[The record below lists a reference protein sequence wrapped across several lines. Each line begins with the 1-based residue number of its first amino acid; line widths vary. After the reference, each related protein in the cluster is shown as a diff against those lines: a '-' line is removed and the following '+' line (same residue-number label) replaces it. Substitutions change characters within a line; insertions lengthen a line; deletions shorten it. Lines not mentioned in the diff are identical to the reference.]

1 VRRFAAVWASRNFGI
16 NCIVNASAKPSKP
29 PRAEISRIRPLLRF
43 LAPYKGKIA
52 GAVAAL
58 VISSLAM
65 LAFGLGLRWLV
76 DSGFARGA
84 SSLDWALLGLLAIV
98 AVLSIATYFR
108 AYLVNW
114 IGERVSAD
122 IQRAV
127 FANVLRLD
135 PAYFETTP
143 TGEVV
148 SRLTN
153 DTTLL
158 QTILGSSA
166 SMAARNLL
174 MFAGALILMAVT
186 SPKLTGIAAL
196 VVPLVVL
203 PAIVFGRK
211 VRRLSRASQDRLGD
225 VGAQV
230 DETLSG
236 MRIVQAFTQ
245 ENAER
250 NRFEGRVSD
259 AFAAAM
265 RRIRA
270 RALFF
275 ACIFFAVFAA
285 VGLVL
290 WVGGQD
296 LLAGTISAGQLT
308 AFLFYAVLTATSVG
322 ALAEFHSD
330 LQRAAGAAE
339 RLLELLH
346 TEPGIKA
353 PASPKKLPQP
363 PLGALAFERVN
374 FNYPARPDRAA
385 LADFSLTVRPGE
397 TVALVG
403 PSGAGK
409 TTVFQLLYRFYDPQQ
424 GRVLIDGVALP
435 EADPADFRARLA
447 LVPQDPV
454 IFTGTVAENIRFGR
468 PDATDAEVRRAAET
482 AAAIDFIE
490 ALPQAFDSPLGEKGV
505 RLSGGQRQRIAI
517 ARAILRNPAILLLDE
532 ATSALD
538 AESERAVQTALDRA
552 MQGRTTLIIAHRL
565 ATVLKAGRI
574 VVMDEGR
581 IVAEGRHA
589 ELVQRSDLYARL
601 AKLQFDA
608 ARAAE

>member
-1 VRRFAAVWASRNFGI
+1 LTPRSR
-16 NCIVNASAKPSKP
+16 P
-29 PRAEISRIRPLLRF
+29 PRADFAQIRPLLRF
-43 LAPYKGKIA
+43 LGPYRGKIA

-58 VISSLAM
+58 VASSAAM

-76 DSGFARGA
+76 DSGFAQGGA
-84 SSLDWALLGLLAIV
+84 ALDWALLGLLGIV
-98 AVLSIATYFR
+98 TVLSIATFFR

-114 IGERVSAD
+114 IGERVAAD
-122 IQRAV
+122 IQRSV
-127 FANVLRLD
+127 FGNVLRLE
-135 PAYFETTP
+135 PAFFETTH
-143 TGEVV
+143 TGEIV

-166 SMAARNLL
+166 SMAARNVL
-174 MFAGALILMAVT
+174 MFVGALILMAVT
-186 SPKLTGIAAL
+186 SPKLTGLAAL

-203 PAIVFGRK
+203 PAIVFGRR
-211 VRRLSRASQDRLGD
+211 VRRLSRTSQDRLGD

-230 DETLSG
+230 EETLSG
-236 MRIVQAFTQ
+236 MRVVQAFTQ
-245 ENAER
+245 ERAELG
-250 NRFEGRVSD
+250 RFERRVSD

-270 RALFF
+270 RSLFF
-275 ACIFFAVFAA
+275 GCVFFAVFAA

-290 WVGGQD
+290 WVGGKD
-296 LLAGTISAGQLT
+296 LLAQRITAGQLT
-308 AFLFYAVLTATSVG
+308 AFLFYAVLAASAVG

-339 RLLELLH
+339 RLLELLR
-346 TEPGIKA
+346 TEPVIA
-353 PASPKKLPQP
+353 PPLHPKRLPHP
-363 PLGALAFERVN
+363 PLGSLAFEHVS
-374 FNYPARPDRAA
+374 FVYPTRPERSA
-385 LADFSLTVRPGE
+385 LHDFSLAVAPGE

-424 GRVLIDGVALP
+424 GRVLIDGVP
-435 EADPADFRARLA
+435 IKEADPAEFRGRMA
-447 LVPQDPV
+447 LVPQEPV
-454 IFTGTVAENIRFGR
+454 IFTGSVEENIRFGW
-468 PDATDAEVRRAAET
+468 PEASDADVGRAAET
-482 AAAIDFIE
+482 AAALDFIE
-490 ALPQAFDSPLGEKGV
+490 ALPQRFRAPLGEKGV

-517 ARAILRNPAILLLDE
+517 ARAVLRNPAILLLDE
-532 ATSALD
+532 ATSSLD
-538 AESERAVQTALDRA
+538 AESERAVQTALDRV
-552 MQGRTTLIIAHRL
+552 MNGRTTLIIAHRL
-565 ATVLKAGRI
+565 ATVLKADRI

-589 ELVQRSDLYARL
+589 DLVRSNPLYARL

>member
-1 VRRFAAVWASRNFGI
+1 MTSTP
-16 NCIVNASAKPSKP
+16 PSLATRL

-52 GAVAAL
+52 GAVLAL
-58 VISSLAM
+58 VVSSIAM
-65 LAFGLGLRWLV
+65 LTFGLGLRWLV
-76 DSGFARGA
+76 DSGFASGGTA
-84 SSLDWALLGLLAIV
+84 LDWALLGLLGIV
-98 AVLSIATYFR
+98 AVLSTATYFR
-108 AYLVNW
+108 AFLVNW
-114 IGERVSAD
+114 IGERVAAD

-166 SMAARNLL
+166 SMAARNVL
-174 MFAGALILMAVT
+174 MFVGAVILMAVT
-186 SPKLTGIAAL
+186 SPKLTGLAAL

-211 VRRLSRASQDRLGD
+211 VRRFSRASQDRLGD
-225 VGAQV
+225 VGAQI

-236 MRIVQAFTQ
+236 MRVVQAFTQ

-250 NRFEGRVSD
+250 RRFEARVGE

-265 RRIRA
+265 KRIRA
-270 RALFF
+270 RSLFF
-275 ACIFFAVFAA
+275 ACVFFAVFAA

-290 WVGGQD
+290 WIGGKD
-296 LLAGTISAGQLT
+296 LIAGRITAGQLT
-308 AFLFYAVLTATSVG
+308 AFLFYAILAASAVG

-339 RLLELLH
+339 RLLELMR
-346 TEPGIKA
+346 TEPAIKA
-353 PASPKKLPQP
+353 PPNPRKLPQP
-363 PLGALAFERVN
+363 PIGSLAFERVS
-374 FNYPARPDRAA
+374 FSYPTRPDRSA
-385 LADFSLTVRPGE
+385 LRDFSLAVKPGE

-409 TTVFQLLYRFYDPQQ
+409 TTVFQLVYRFYDPQQ
-424 GRVLIDGVALP
+424 GRVLIDGVPLP

-447 LVPQDPV
+447 LVPQEPV
-454 IFTGTVAENIRFGR
+454 IFSGTVEENIRFGR
-468 PDATDAEVRRAAET
+468 PDASTDDVRRAAET

-490 ALPQAFDSPLGEKGV
+490 AMPEGFKAELGEKGV

-538 AESERAVQTALDRA
+538 AESERAVQVALDRA
-552 MQGRTTLIIAHRL
+552 MKGRTTLIIAHRL
-565 ATVLKAGRI
+565 ATVLKADRI

-589 ELVQRSDLYARL
+589 ELVQRNELYARL
-601 AKLQFDA
+601 ARLQFDA

>member
-1 VRRFAAVWASRNFGI
+1 MTPAST
-16 NCIVNASAKPSKP
+16 PP
-29 PRAEISRIRPLLRF
+29 PRAEIARIRPLLRF
-43 LAPYKGKIA
+43 LGPYKGKIA

-58 VISSLAM
+58 VLSSIAM
-65 LAFGLGLRWLV
+65 LAFGIGLRWLV
-76 DSGFARGA
+76 DNGFAHGGRA
-84 SSLDWALLGLLAIV
+84 LDWALLGMLGIVTMLAT
-98 AVLSIATYFR
+98 ATYFR

-114 IGERVSAD
+114 IGERVAAD

-127 FANVLRLD
+127 FANVLRLE
-135 PAYFETTP
+135 PAFFETTP

-166 SMAARNLL
+166 SMAARNVL
-174 MFAGALILMAVT
+174 MFFGAVILMAVT
-186 SPKLTGIAAL
+186 SPKLTGLAAL

-211 VRRLSRASQDRLGD
+211 VRRLSRLTQDRIGD
-225 VGAQV
+225 VGAQI

-245 ENAER
+245 EGAER
-250 NRFEGRVSD
+250 KRFESRVSD

-265 RRIRA
+265 HRIRA

-275 ACIFFAVFAA
+275 ACVFFAVFAA

-290 WVGGQD
+290 WIGGND
-296 LLAGTISAGQLT
+296 LLTGRITAGQLT
-308 AFLFYAVLTATSVG
+308 AFLFYAILAASSIG

-339 RLLELLH
+339 RLLQLLQ
-346 TEPGIKA
+346 TQPRIKA
-353 PASPKKLPQP
+353 PAKPKPLPQP
-363 PLGALAFERVN
+363 PQGSLAFERVT
-374 FNYPARPDRAA
+374 FTYPARPDRSA
-385 LADFSLTVRPGE
+385 LYDFSLAVKPGE

-409 TTVFQLLYRFYDPQQ
+409 TTVFQLVYRFYDPQQ
-424 GRVLIDGVALP
+424 GRVLVDGVALP
-435 EADPADFRARLA
+435 EADPADFRQRLA
-447 LVPQDPV
+447 LVPQEPV
-454 IFTGTVAENIRFGR
+454 IFSGSVAENIRFGR
-468 PDATDAEVRRAAET
+468 PEAGEDEIRRAAET
-482 AAAIDFIE
+482 AAAREFID
-490 ALPQAFDSPLGEKGV
+490 ALPGGFASQLGEKGV

-538 AESERAVQTALDRA
+538 AESERAVQLALDRV
-552 MQGRTTLIIAHRL
+552 MKGRTTLIIAHRL
-565 ATVLKAGRI
+565 ATVLKADRI

-589 ELVQRSDLYARL
+589 ELVQRNELYARL
-601 AKLQFDA
+601 ARLQFDA

>member
-1 VRRFAAVWASRNFGI
+1 MTLAST
-16 NCIVNASAKPSKP
+16 PP
-29 PRAEISRIRPLLRF
+29 PRAEIARIRPLLRF
-43 LAPYKGKIA
+43 LGPYKGKIA

-58 VISSLAM
+58 VLSSIAM
-65 LAFGLGLRWLV
+65 LAFGIGLRWLV
-76 DSGFARGA
+76 DNGFAHGGRA
-84 SSLDWALLGLLAIV
+84 LDWALLGMLGIVTMLAT
-98 AVLSIATYFR
+98 ATYFR

-114 IGERVSAD
+114 IGERVAAD

-127 FANVLRLD
+127 FANVLRLE
-135 PAYFETTP
+135 PAFFETTP

-166 SMAARNLL
+166 SMAARNVL
-174 MFAGALILMAVT
+174 MFFGAVILMAVT
-186 SPKLTGIAAL
+186 SPKLTGLAAL

-211 VRRLSRASQDRLGD
+211 VRRLSRLTQDRIGD
-225 VGAQV
+225 VGAQI

-245 ENAER
+245 EGAER
-250 NRFEGRVSD
+250 KRFESRVSD

-265 RRIRA
+265 HRIRA

-275 ACIFFAVFAA
+275 ACVFFAVFAA

-290 WVGGQD
+290 WIGGND
-296 LLAGTISAGQLT
+296 LLTGRITAGQLT
-308 AFLFYAVLTATSVG
+308 AFLFYAILAASSIG

-339 RLLELLH
+339 RLLQLLQ
-346 TEPGIKA
+346 TEPRIKA
-353 PASPKKLPQP
+353 PAKPKPLPQP
-363 PLGALAFERVN
+363 PQGSLAFERVT
-374 FNYPARPDRAA
+374 FTYPARPDRSA
-385 LADFSLTVRPGE
+385 LYDFSLAVKPGE

-409 TTVFQLLYRFYDPQQ
+409 TTVFQLVYRFYDPQQ
-424 GRVLIDGVALP
+424 GRVLVDGVALP
-435 EADPADFRARLA
+435 EADPADFRQRLA
-447 LVPQDPV
+447 LVPQEPV
-454 IFTGTVAENIRFGR
+454 IFSGSVAENIRFGR
-468 PDATDAEVRRAAET
+468 PEAGEDEIRRAAET
-482 AAAIDFIE
+482 AAAREFID
-490 ALPQAFDSPLGEKGV
+490 ALPGGFASQLGEKGV

-538 AESERAVQTALDRA
+538 AESERAVQLALDRV
-552 MQGRTTLIIAHRL
+552 MKGRTTLIIAHRL
-565 ATVLKAGRI
+565 ATVLKADRI

-589 ELVQRSDLYARL
+589 ELVQRNELYARL
-601 AKLQFDA
+601 ARLQFDA

>member
-1 VRRFAAVWASRNFGI
+1 L
-16 NCIVNASAKPSKP
+16 P
-29 PRAEISRIRPLLRF
+29 PEPIPDLPRQRADIARIRPLLGF

-52 GAVAAL
+52 AAVAAL
-58 VISSLAM
+58 VVSSAAM
-65 LAFGLGLRWLV
+65 LAFGIGIRWLV
-76 DSGFARGA
+76 DNGFTNGGSA
-84 SSLDWALLGLLAIV
+84 LDWALLGLLGIV
-98 AVLSIATYFR
+98 TLLSVASYLR

-114 IGERVSAD
+114 IGERVAAD

-127 FANVLRLD
+127 FANVLRLE
-135 PAYFETTP
+135 PAFFETTP

-166 SMAARNLL
+166 SMSIRNLL
-174 MFAGALILMAVT
+174 MFVGCVILMAVT
-186 SPKLTGIAAL
+186 SPKLTGLAAL

-211 VRRLSRASQDRLGD
+211 VRRLSRMTQDRLGD
-225 VGAQV
+225 VGAKV
-230 DETLSG
+230 EETLSG
-236 MRIVQAFTQ
+236 IRIVQAFTQ
-245 ENAER
+245 EDAER
-250 NRFEGRVSD
+250 RRFERRVAD

-275 ACIFFAVFAA
+275 ACVFFAVFAA

-290 WVGGQD
+290 WVGGND
-296 LLAGTISAGQLT
+296 LLAGRITAGQLT
-308 AFLFYAVLTATSVG
+308 AFLFYAVLAATSSG

-339 RLLELLH
+339 RLLELLR

-353 PASPKKLPQP
+353 PAAPKRLPEP
-363 PLGALAFERVN
+363 ARGSLAFERVT
-374 FNYPARPDRAA
+374 FVYPARPDRSA
-385 LADFSLTVRPGE
+385 LHDFSLAVKPGE

-424 GRVLIDGVALP
+424 GRIVVDGVSLA
-435 EADPADFRARLA
+435 EADPGEVRRRLA
-447 LVPQDPV
+447 LVPQEPV
-454 IFTGTVAENIRFGR
+454 IFSGTVAENIRFGR
-468 PDATDAEVRRAAET
+468 PEASDEEIRRAAET
-482 AAAIDFIE
+482 AAARDFIE
-490 ALPQAFDSPLGEKGV
+490 ALPEGFASELGEKGV

-538 AESERAVQTALDRA
+538 AESERAVQVALDRV
-552 MQGRTTLIIAHRL
+552 MRGRTTLIIAHRL
-565 ATVLKAGRI
+565 ATVLKADRI

-589 ELVQRSDLYARL
+589 ELVQRNDLYARL

>member
-1 VRRFAAVWASRNFGI
+1 MSPAST
-16 NCIVNASAKPSKP
+16 P
-29 PRAEISRIRPLLRF
+29 PQRAEIARIRPLLGF
-43 LAPYKGKIA
+43 LRPYKGKIA

-58 VISSLAM
+58 VLSSVAM
-65 LAFGLGLRWLV
+65 LAFGVGLRWLV
-76 DSGFARGA
+76 DSGFAQGA
-84 SSLDWALLGLLAIV
+84 QSQGMSALDWALLGLLGIV
-98 AVLSIATYFR
+98 SLLATATYFR

-114 IGERVSAD
+114 IGERVAAD

-127 FANVLRLD
+127 FANVLRLE
-135 PAYFETTP
+135 PAFFETTP

-166 SMAARNLL
+166 SMAARNVL
-174 MFAGALILMAVT
+174 MFVGAVILMAVT
-186 SPKLTGIAAL
+186 SPKLTGLAAL

-211 VRRLSRASQDRLGD
+211 VRRLSRATQDRIGD
-225 VGAQV
+225 VGAKIE
-230 DETLSG
+230 ETLSG
-236 MRIVQAFTQ
+236 MRVVQAFTQ
-245 ENAER
+245 ESAER
-250 NRFEGRVSD
+250 ARFEGRVAD

-270 RALFF
+270 RSLFF
-275 ACIFFAVFAA
+275 ACVFFAVFAA

-290 WVGGQD
+290 WVGGKD
-296 LLAGTISAGQLT
+296 LLAGDITAGQLT
-308 AFLFYAVLTATSVG
+308 AFLFYAILAASSIG

-339 RLLELLH
+339 RLLELLQ
-346 TEPGIKA
+346 TEPGIQA
-353 PASPKKLPQP
+353 PAAPKPLPLPQQ
-363 PLGALAFERVN
+363 GSLAFERVS
-374 FNYPARPDRAA
+374 FTYPARPGRAA
-385 LADFSLTVRPGE
+385 LHDFSLAGRPGE

-409 TTVFQLLYRFYDPQQ
+409 TTVFQLVYRFYDPQQ
-424 GRVLIDGVALP
+424 GRVLIDGVALA
-435 EADPADFRARLA
+435 EADPAAFRGRLA
-447 LVPQDPV
+447 LVPQEPM
-454 IFTGTVAENIRFGR
+454 IFSGTVAENIRFGR
-468 PDATDAEVRRAAET
+468 PAASDDEIRRAAET
-482 AAAIDFIE
+482 AAARDFIE
-490 ALPQAFDSPLGEKGV
+490 ALPGGFAAELGEKGV

-552 MQGRTTLIIAHRL
+552 MKGRTTLIIAHRL
-565 ATVLKAGRI
+565 ATVLKADRI

-589 ELVQRSDLYARL
+589 ELVQCNDLYARL

-608 ARAAE
+608 ARAAV

>member
-1 VRRFAAVWASRNFGI
+1 LTPAST
-16 NCIVNASAKPSKP
+16 PP
-29 PRAEISRIRPLLRF
+29 PRAEIARIRPLLRF
-43 LAPYKGKIA
+43 LGPYKGKIA

-58 VISSLAM
+58 VLSSIAM
-65 LAFGLGLRWLV
+65 LAFGIGLRWLV
-76 DSGFARGA
+76 DNGFAHGGRA
-84 SSLDWALLGLLAIV
+84 LDWALLGMLGIVTMLAT
-98 AVLSIATYFR
+98 ATYFR

-114 IGERVSAD
+114 IGERVAAD

-127 FANVLRLD
+127 FANVLRLE
-135 PAYFETTP
+135 PAFFETTP

-166 SMAARNLL
+166 SMAARNVL
-174 MFAGALILMAVT
+174 MFFGAVILMAVT
-186 SPKLTGIAAL
+186 SPKLTGLAAL

-211 VRRLSRASQDRLGD
+211 VRRLSRLTQDRIGD
-225 VGAQV
+225 VGAQI

-245 ENAER
+245 EGAER
-250 NRFEGRVSD
+250 KRFESRVSD

-265 RRIRA
+265 HRIRA

-275 ACIFFAVFAA
+275 ACVFFAVFAA

-290 WVGGQD
+290 WIGGND
-296 LLAGTISAGQLT
+296 LLTGRITAGQLT
-308 AFLFYAVLTATSVG
+308 AFLFYAILAASSIG

-339 RLLELLH
+339 RLLQLLQ
-346 TEPGIKA
+346 TEPRIKA
-353 PASPKKLPQP
+353 PAKPKPLPQP
-363 PLGALAFERVN
+363 PQGSLAFERVT
-374 FNYPARPDRAA
+374 FTYPARPDRSA
-385 LADFSLTVRPGE
+385 LYDFSLAVKPGE

-409 TTVFQLLYRFYDPQQ
+409 TTVFQLVYRFYDPQQ
-424 GRVLIDGVALP
+424 GRVLVDGVALP
-435 EADPADFRARLA
+435 EADPADFRQRLA
-447 LVPQDPV
+447 LVPQEPV
-454 IFTGTVAENIRFGR
+454 IFSGSVAENIRFGR
-468 PDATDAEVRRAAET
+468 PEAGEDEIRRAAET
-482 AAAIDFIE
+482 AAAREFID
-490 ALPQAFDSPLGEKGV
+490 ALPGGFASQLGEKGV

-538 AESERAVQTALDRA
+538 AESERAVQLALDRV
-552 MQGRTTLIIAHRL
+552 MKGRTTLIIAHRL
-565 ATVLKAGRI
+565 ATVLKADRI

-589 ELVQRSDLYARL
+589 ELVQRNELYARL
-601 AKLQFDA
+601 ARLQFDA

>member
-1 VRRFAAVWASRNFGI
+1 LTLAST
-16 NCIVNASAKPSKP
+16 PP
-29 PRAEISRIRPLLRF
+29 PRAEIARIRPLLRF
-43 LAPYKGKIA
+43 LGPYKGKIA

-58 VISSLAM
+58 VLSSIAM
-65 LAFGLGLRWLV
+65 LAFGIGLRWLV
-76 DSGFARGA
+76 DNGFAHGGRA
-84 SSLDWALLGLLAIV
+84 LDWALLGMLGIVTMLAT
-98 AVLSIATYFR
+98 ATYFR

-114 IGERVSAD
+114 IGERVAAD

-127 FANVLRLD
+127 FANVLRLE
-135 PAYFETTP
+135 PAFFETTP

-166 SMAARNLL
+166 SMAARNVL
-174 MFAGALILMAVT
+174 MFFGAVILMAVT
-186 SPKLTGIAAL
+186 SPKLTGLAAL

-211 VRRLSRASQDRLGD
+211 VRRLSRLTQDRIGD
-225 VGAQV
+225 VGAQI

-245 ENAER
+245 EGAER
-250 NRFEGRVSD
+250 KRFESRVSD

-265 RRIRA
+265 HRIRA

-275 ACIFFAVFAA
+275 ACVFFAVFAA

-290 WVGGQD
+290 WIGGND
-296 LLAGTISAGQLT
+296 LLTGRITAGQLT
-308 AFLFYAVLTATSVG
+308 AFLFYAILAASSIG

-339 RLLELLH
+339 RLLQLLQ
-346 TEPGIKA
+346 TEPRIKA
-353 PASPKKLPQP
+353 PAKPKPLPQP
-363 PLGALAFERVN
+363 PQGSLAFERVT
-374 FNYPARPDRAA
+374 FTYPARPDRSA
-385 LADFSLTVRPGE
+385 LYDFSLAVKPGE

-409 TTVFQLLYRFYDPQQ
+409 TTVFQLVYRFYDPQQ
-424 GRVLIDGVALP
+424 GRVLVDGVALP
-435 EADPADFRARLA
+435 EADPADFRQRLA
-447 LVPQDPV
+447 LVPQEPV
-454 IFTGTVAENIRFGR
+454 IFSGSVAENIRFGR
-468 PDATDAEVRRAAET
+468 PEAGEDEIRRAAET
-482 AAAIDFIE
+482 AAAREFID
-490 ALPQAFDSPLGEKGV
+490 ALPGGFASQLGEKGV

-538 AESERAVQTALDRA
+538 AESERAVQLALDRV
-552 MQGRTTLIIAHRL
+552 MKGRTTLIIAHRL
-565 ATVLKAGRI
+565 ATVLKADRI

-589 ELVQRSDLYARL
+589 ELVQRNELYARL
-601 AKLQFDA
+601 ARLQFDA

>member
-1 VRRFAAVWASRNFGI
+1 VTSTP
-16 NCIVNASAKPSKP
+16 PSLATRL

-52 GAVAAL
+52 GAVLAL
-58 VISSLAM
+58 VVSSIAM
-65 LAFGLGLRWLV
+65 LTFGLGLRWLV
-76 DSGFARGA
+76 DSGFASGGTA
-84 SSLDWALLGLLAIV
+84 LDWALLGLLGIV
-98 AVLSIATYFR
+98 AVLSTATYFR
-108 AYLVNW
+108 AFLVNW
-114 IGERVSAD
+114 IGERVAAD

-166 SMAARNLL
+166 SMAARNVL
-174 MFAGALILMAVT
+174 MFVGAVILMAVT
-186 SPKLTGIAAL
+186 SPKLTGLAAL

-211 VRRLSRASQDRLGD
+211 VRRFSRASQDRLGD
-225 VGAQV
+225 VGAQI

-236 MRIVQAFTQ
+236 MRVVQAFTQ

-250 NRFEGRVSD
+250 RRFEARVGE

-265 RRIRA
+265 KRIRA
-270 RALFF
+270 RSLFF
-275 ACIFFAVFAA
+275 ACVFFAVFAA

-290 WVGGQD
+290 WIGGKD
-296 LLAGTISAGQLT
+296 LIAGRITAGQLT
-308 AFLFYAVLTATSVG
+308 AFLFYAILAASAVG

-339 RLLELLH
+339 RLLELMR
-346 TEPGIKA
+346 TEPAIKA
-353 PASPKKLPQP
+353 PPNPRKLPQP
-363 PLGALAFERVN
+363 PIGSLAFERVS
-374 FNYPARPDRAA
+374 FSYPTRPDRSA
-385 LADFSLTVRPGE
+385 LRDFSLAVKPGE

-409 TTVFQLLYRFYDPQQ
+409 TTVFQLVYRFYDPQQ
-424 GRVLIDGVALP
+424 GRVVIDGVPLP

-447 LVPQDPV
+447 LVPQEPV
-454 IFTGTVAENIRFGR
+454 IFSGTVEENIRFGR
-468 PDATDAEVRRAAET
+468 PDASTDDVRRAAET

-490 ALPQAFDSPLGEKGV
+490 AMPEGFKAELGEKGV

-538 AESERAVQTALDRA
+538 AESERAVQVALDRA
-552 MQGRTTLIIAHRL
+552 MKGRTTLIIAHRL
-565 ATVLKAGRI
+565 ATVLKADRI

-589 ELVQRSDLYARL
+589 ELVQRNELYARL
-601 AKLQFDA
+601 ARLQFDA

>member
-1 VRRFAAVWASRNFGI
+1 VTAAI
-16 NCIVNASAKPSKP
+16 KPLKP
-29 PRAEISRIRPLLRF
+29 QRAEISRIRPLLRF

-65 LAFGLGLRWLV
+65 LAFGVGLRWLV
-76 DSGFARGA
+76 DSGFASGV
-84 SSLDWALLGLLAIV
+84 SSLDWALLGLLGIV
-98 AVLSIATYFR
+98 AILSIATYFR

-114 IGERVSAD
+114 IGERVAAD

-127 FANVLRLD
+127 FGNVLRLD

-166 SMAARNLL
+166 SMAARNGL
-174 MFAGALILMAVT
+174 MFVGAVILMAVT

-236 MRIVQAFTQ
+236 MRIVQAFNQ
-245 ENAER
+245 EGAER
-250 NRFEGRVSD
+250 RRFESRVSD

-265 RRIRA
+265 HRIRA
-270 RALFF
+270 RSLFF
-275 ACIFFAVFAA
+275 ACVFFAVFAA

-296 LLAGTISAGQLT
+296 LLAGRITAGQLT
-308 AFLFYAVLTATSVG
+308 AFLFYAILAATAVG

-346 TEPGIKA
+346 TEPSIQP

-363 PLGALAFERVN
+363 PLGSLAFERVS
-374 FNYPARPDRAA
+374 FNYPARPDRGA
-385 LADFSLTVRPGE
+385 LYDFSLAIRPGE

-424 GRVLIDGVALP
+424 GRILIDGVALP

-447 LVPQDPV
+447 LVPQDPI
-454 IFTGTVAENIRFGR
+454 IFTGTVEDNIRFGR
-468 PDATDAEVRRAAET
+468 PEASDAEVRGAAET

-490 ALPQAFDSPLGEKGV
+490 RLPEGFKSPLGEKGV

-581 IVAEGRHA
+581 IVAEGKHA
-589 ELVQRSDLYARL
+589 ELVQRNALYARL

>member
-1 VRRFAAVWASRNFGI
+1 VSAPAALAPSR
-16 NCIVNASAKPSKP
+16 P
-29 PRAEISRIRPLLRF
+29 PRAEIARIRPLLGF

-52 GAVAAL
+52 GAVLAL
-58 VISSLAM
+58 VLSSIAM
-65 LAFGLGLRWLV
+65 LAFGIGLRWLV
-76 DSGFARGA
+76 DDGFASGGGA
-84 SSLDWALLGLLAIV
+84 LDWALLGLLAIV
-98 AVLSIATYFR
+98 AVLATATYFR

-114 IGERVSAD
+114 IGERVAAD

-135 PAYFETTP
+135 PVYFETTP

-166 SMAARNLL
+166 SMAARNVL
-174 MFAGALILMAVT
+174 MFTGAVILMAVT
-186 SPKLTGIAAL
+186 SPKLTGLAAL

-225 VGAQV
+225 VGAQI

-236 MRIVQAFTQ
+236 MRVVQAFTQ
-245 ENAER
+245 EGAER
-250 NRFEGRVSD
+250 RRFEARVSD

-275 ACIFFAVFAA
+275 ACVFFAVFAA

-290 WVGGQD
+290 WIGGND
-296 LLAGTISAGQLT
+296 LMEGRITAGQLT
-308 AFLFYAVLTATSVG
+308 AFLFYAILAASAVG

-339 RLLELLH
+339 RLLELLR
-346 TEPGIKA
+346 TEPRIKA
-353 PASPKKLPQP
+353 PAVPRPLPSP
-363 PLGALAFERVN
+363 PLGSLAFERVS
-374 FNYPARPDRAA
+374 FRYPTRPDRSA
-385 LADFSLTVRPGE
+385 LHDFSLAVKPGE

-424 GRVLIDGVALP
+424 GRVLIDGVPLP
-435 EADPADFRARLA
+435 EADPAAFRARLA
-447 LVPQDPV
+447 LVPQEPV
-454 IFTGTVAENIRFGR
+454 IFSGTVDENIRFGR
-468 PDATDAEVRRAAET
+468 PDASEADVRRAAET
-482 AAAIDFIE
+482 AAALDFIE
-490 ALPQAFDSPLGEKGV
+490 VLPGKFAAPLGEKGV

-552 MQGRTTLIIAHRL
+552 MHGRTTLIIAHRL

-574 VVMDEGR
+574 IVMDEGR

-589 ELVQRSDLYARL
+589 ELVQHSELYARL
-601 AKLQFDA
+601 ARLQFDA

>member
-1 VRRFAAVWASRNFGI
+1 LTAAS
-16 NCIVNASAKPSKP
+16 PPP
-29 PRAEISRIRPLLRF
+29 PRAEIARIRPLLRF

-58 VISSLAM
+58 VLSSIAM
-65 LAFGLGLRWLV
+65 LAFGIGLRWLV
-76 DSGFARGA
+76 DHGFANGGR
-84 SSLDWALLGLLAIV
+84 SLDWALLGMLGIVTLLAT
-98 AVLSIATYFR
+98 ATYFR

-114 IGERVSAD
+114 IGERVAAD

-127 FANVLRLD
+127 FANVLRLE
-135 PAYFETTP
+135 PAFFETTP

-166 SMAARNLL
+166 SMAARNVL
-174 MFAGALILMAVT
+174 MFAGAVILMAVT
-186 SPKLTGIAAL
+186 SPKLTGLAAL

-211 VRRLSRASQDRLGD
+211 VRRLSRMTQDRIGD
-225 VGAQV
+225 VGAQI

-245 ENAER
+245 EGAER
-250 NRFEGRVSD
+250 MRFEGRVAE

-275 ACIFFAVFAA
+275 ACVFFAVFAA

-290 WVGGQD
+290 WIGGND
-296 LLAGTISAGQLT
+296 LLAGRITAGQLT
-308 AFLFYAVLTATSVG
+308 AFLFYAILAASAVG

-339 RLLELLH
+339 RLLQLLN
-346 TEPGIKA
+346 TEPRIKA
-353 PASPKKLPQP
+353 PPRPKPLPQP
-363 PLGALAFERVN
+363 PQGSLAFERVS
-374 FNYPARPDRAA
+374 FTYPARPDRSA
-385 LADFSLTVRPGE
+385 LRDFSLAVKPGE

-424 GRVLIDGVALP
+424 GRVLVDGVALP
-435 EADPADFRARLA
+435 EADPAEFRQRLA
-447 LVPQDPV
+447 LVPQEPV
-454 IFTGTVAENIRFGR
+454 IFSGSVAENIRFGR
-468 PDATDAEVRRAAET
+468 PEAGEDEIRRAAET
-482 AAAIDFIE
+482 AAAREFID
-490 ALPQAFDSPLGEKGV
+490 ALPEGFASQLGEKGV

-538 AESERAVQTALDRA
+538 AESERAVQLALDRV
-552 MQGRTTLIIAHRL
+552 MKGRTTLIIAHRL
-565 ATVLKAGRI
+565 ATVLKADRI

-589 ELVQRSDLYARL
+589 ELVQRNELYARL

>member
-1 VRRFAAVWASRNFGI
+1 MTP
-16 NCIVNASAKPSKP
+16 ASAP
-29 PRAEISRIRPLLRF
+29 PRRAEIARIRPLLGF

-52 GAVAAL
+52 GAVGAL
-58 VISSLAM
+58 VLSSVAM
-65 LAFGLGLRWLV
+65 LAFGIGLRWLV
-76 DSGFARGA
+76 DSGFARGGA
-84 SSLDWALLGLLAIV
+84 ALDWALLGLLGIV
-98 AVLSIATYFR
+98 SVLATATYFR

-127 FANVLRLD
+127 FANVLRLE
-135 PAYFETTP
+135 PAFFETTP

-166 SMAARNLL
+166 SMAARNVL
-174 MFAGALILMAVT
+174 MFVGALILMTVT
-186 SPKLTGIAAL
+186 SPKLTGLAAL

-211 VRRLSRASQDRLGD
+211 VRRLSRATQDRIGD
-225 VGAQV
+225 VGAKIE
-230 DETLSG
+230 ETLSG
-236 MRIVQAFTQ
+236 MRVVQAFTQ
-245 ENAER
+245 EAAER
-250 NRFEGRVSD
+250 MRFEARVGD

-275 ACIFFAVFAA
+275 ACVFFAVFAA

-290 WVGGQD
+290 WVGGKD
-296 LLAGTISAGQLT
+296 LLSGDITAGQLT
-308 AFLFYAVLTATSVG
+308 AFLFYAILAASSIG

-346 TEPGIKA
+346 TEPAIKA
-353 PASPKKLPQP
+353 PPAPAPLPDPPK
-363 PLGALAFERVN
+363 GALAFEHVT
-374 FNYPARPDRAA
+374 FTYPARPDRSA
-385 LADFSLTVRPGE
+385 LHEFTLAVRPGE

-424 GRVLIDGVALP
+424 GRVLIDGVPLAD
-435 EADPADFRARLA
+435 ADPAAFRRRLA
-447 LVPQDPV
+447 LVPQEPV
-454 IFTGTVAENIRFGR
+454 IFSGTVADNIRFGR
-468 PDATDAEVRRAAET
+468 PEAGDDEIRRAAET
-482 AAAIDFIE
+482 AAALDFIE
-490 ALPQAFDSPLGEKGV
+490 ALPGGFGAELGEKGV

-538 AESERAVQTALDRA
+538 AESERAVQSALDRV
-552 MQGRTTLIIAHRL
+552 MKGRTTLIIAHRL
-565 ATVLKAGRI
+565 ATVLKADRI
-574 VVMDEGR
+574 VVMDDGR

-601 AKLQFDA
+601 ARLQFDA

>member
-1 VRRFAAVWASRNFGI
+1 MTPAST
-16 NCIVNASAKPSKP
+16 PP
-29 PRAEISRIRPLLRF
+29 PRAEIARIRPLLHF
-43 LAPYKGKIA
+43 LGPYKGKIA

-58 VISSLAM
+58 VLSSIAM
-65 LAFGLGLRWLV
+65 LTFGIGLRWLV
-76 DSGFARGA
+76 DNGFAHGGRA
-84 SSLDWALLGLLAIV
+84 LDWALLGMLGIVTMLAT
-98 AVLSIATYFR
+98 ATYFR

-114 IGERVSAD
+114 IGERVAAD

-127 FANVLRLD
+127 FANVLRLE
-135 PAYFETTP
+135 PAFFETTP

-166 SMAARNLL
+166 SMAARNVL
-174 MFAGALILMAVT
+174 MFVGAVILMAVT
-186 SPKLTGIAAL
+186 SPKLTGLAAL

-211 VRRLSRASQDRLGD
+211 VRRLSRLTQDRIGD
-225 VGAQV
+225 VGAQI

-245 ENAER
+245 EGAER
-250 NRFEGRVSD
+250 KRFESRVSD

-265 RRIRA
+265 HRIRA

-275 ACIFFAVFAA
+275 ACVFFAVFAA

-290 WVGGQD
+290 WIGGND
-296 LLAGTISAGQLT
+296 LLTGRITAGQLT
-308 AFLFYAVLTATSVG
+308 AFLFYAILAASSIG

-339 RLLELLH
+339 RLLQLLQ
-346 TEPGIKA
+346 TQPRIKA
-353 PASPKKLPQP
+353 PAKPKPLPQP
-363 PLGALAFERVN
+363 PQGSLAFERVT
-374 FNYPARPDRAA
+374 FTYPARPDRSA
-385 LADFSLTVRPGE
+385 LYDFSLAVKPGE

-409 TTVFQLLYRFYDPQQ
+409 TTVFQLVYRFYDPQQ
-424 GRVLIDGVALP
+424 GRVLVDGVALP
-435 EADPADFRARLA
+435 EADPTDFRQRLA
-447 LVPQDPV
+447 LVPQEPV
-454 IFTGTVAENIRFGR
+454 IFSGSVAENIRFGR
-468 PDATDAEVRRAAET
+468 PEAGEDEIRRAAET
-482 AAAIDFIE
+482 AAAREFID
-490 ALPQAFDSPLGEKGV
+490 ALPGGFASQLGEKGV

-538 AESERAVQTALDRA
+538 AESERAVQLALDRV
-552 MQGRTTLIIAHRL
+552 MKGRTTLIIAHRL
-565 ATVLKAGRI
+565 ATVLKADRI

-589 ELVQRSDLYARL
+589 ELVQRNELYARL
-601 AKLQFDA
+601 ARLQFDA